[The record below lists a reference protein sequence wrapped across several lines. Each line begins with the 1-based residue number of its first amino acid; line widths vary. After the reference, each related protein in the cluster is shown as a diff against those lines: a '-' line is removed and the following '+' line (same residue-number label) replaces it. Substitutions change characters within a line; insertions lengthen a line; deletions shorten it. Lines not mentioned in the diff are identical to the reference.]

1 MCFEA
6 YTYLSSLTYDQAQIS
21 AFVSFMNV
29 MGIVYNGG
37 FCIGNVLRT
46 NVGNLLGSQK
56 FEQAKN
62 LYWFYIFIMSCVGVI
77 GGGLMYWFRMA
88 IAGVY
93 TGLEDVSGLLG
104 QLIGIYSLALIPEF
118 ILGMNNTV
126 MRITGNVA
134 KMIVYLLTTFVGL
147 SVLLAVCLCFWM
159 GMGVVGLGVAFGL
172 TTWVLNVLYLVD
184 IKNMDWKKVS
194 IDL

>member
-1 MCFEA
+1 LKITFACYAETLCFEA

-46 NVGNLLGSQK
+46 NVGNLLGSRK
-56 FEQAKN
+56 FDQAKN
-62 LYWFYIFIMSCVGVI
+62 VYWFYVFIMSCVGVI
-77 GGGLMYWFRMA
+77 GGGLMYWFRMS

-134 KMIVYLLTTFVGL
+134 KMIIYL
-147 SVLLAVCLCFWM
+147 
-159 GMGVVGLGVAFGL
+159 
-172 TTWVLNVLYLVD
+172 
-184 IKNMDWKKVS
+184 
-194 IDL
+194 

>member
-1 MCFEA
+1 
-6 YTYLSSLTYDQAQIS
+6 
-21 AFVSFMNV
+21 MNV